1 MDVSQNPDLLKD
13 KRGIIDGS
21 DFFLKSPFRS
31 KFFLTGTATIMICI
45 IVELIIILHYSE
57 RISHALIQVFVS
69 FLFIMLLTWFGA
81 LRHIHR
87 MRALYKEG
95 LINDVKVGS
104 PMDIA
109 LGIAAGAI
117 FDWLACISGA
127 IFIALMYI
135 WKGL

>member
-1 MDVSQNPDLLKD
+1 
-13 KRGIIDGS
+13 
-21 DFFLKSPFRS
+21 
-31 KFFLTGTATIMICI
+31 
-45 IVELIIILHYSE
+45 
-57 RISHALIQVFVS
+57 
-69 FLFIMLLTWFGA
+69 
-81 LRHIHR
+81 